1 MTSDSTAC
9 GGPAGEAGFGRFF
22 LPGPT
27 EVRPAVLA
35 AQNRPVIGHRG
46 EAINALMREIQPGL
60 RQVFGT
66 SRPVLVSASSATGLM
81 EAAVRNGARDRVL
94 SLVNGAFSERFAR
107 IARAC
112 GFEVDVLDVPWGG
125 VHDPDAV
132 AARLETG
139 RYDAVTMVHS
149 ETSTG
154 ALNPVG
160 ALARAVRKFPDTLV
174 LVDAVTSAGGAPV
187 LADARGLDFVLSGS
201 QKAMALPPGLAFGVA
216 SERMMERSANAAR
229 KGTYFDLV
237 AFYNSLARSQTP
249 NTPAV
254 TLLFSLAEQVRH
266 IAAEG
271 VEGRWA
277 RHEAMARRCCAWAGA
292 LKERAGLEMSVFA
305 PEGFRSPTV
314 TCLLLPAGR
323 TGPEVVGAMLERGFV
338 IGAGYGKLKPR
349 SVRIGHMGD
358 HTVEELDRLLEALG
372 EVLQTPPRQGVAG
385 GER

>member
-1 MTSDSTAC
+1 MTNDSTRC
-9 GGPAGEAGFGRFF
+9 GDPARAGGFGRFF

-27 EVRPAVLA
+27 EVRPEVLA
-35 AQNRPVIGHRG
+35 AQNRPLIGHRG
-46 EAINALMREIQPGL
+46 EPINALMREIQPGL
-60 RQVFGT
+60 GQVFGT
-66 SRPVLVSASSATGLM
+66 SRPVLVSTSSATGLM

-112 GFEVDVLDVPWGG
+112 GFKVDIVEVPWGG
-125 VHDPDAV
+125 VHDPDSV
-132 AARLETG
+132 RARLRTG

-154 ALNPVG
+154 ALNPVRE
-160 ALARAVRKFPDTLV
+160 LARVVREFPNTLV

-187 LADARGLDFVLSGS
+187 LADDWRLDFVLSGS

-216 SERMMERSANAAR
+216 SERMMERSASAVR
-229 KGTYFDLV
+229 KGVYFDLV

-249 NTPAV
+249 NTPGV
-254 TLLFSLAEQVRH
+254 TLLYSLAEQLRH
-266 IAAEG
+266 ISAEG

-277 RHEAMARRCCAWAGA
+277 RHEAMARRCAEWAELTRARVGA
-292 LKERAGLEMSVFA
+292 DLTVLA

-314 TCLLLPAGR
+314 TCLLLPSGF
-323 TGPEVVGAMLERGFV
+323 TGPEVVAGMRQRGFV

-358 HTVEELDRLLEALG
+358 HTVEELDGVLEALE
-372 EVLQTPPRQGVAG
+372 EVLRTLSRQGLSG
-385 GER
+385 GTR

>member
-1 MTSDSTAC
+1 MTSDSRTC
-9 GGPAGEAGFGRFF
+9 GGPAGEIRFGRFF

-35 AQNRPVIGHRG
+35 AQNQALIGHRG
-46 EAINALMREIQPGL
+46 EPVNALMREIQPGL
-60 RQVFGT
+60 REVFGT
-66 SRPVLVSASSATGLM
+66 SRPVLVSTSSATGLM
-81 EAAVRNGARDRVL
+81 EAAVRNGVRDRVL

-112 GFEVDVLDVPWGG
+112 GFEVDILEAPWGG
-125 VHDPDAV
+125 VHDPHAL
-132 AARLETG
+132 AARLRTR

-160 ALARAVRKFPDTLV
+160 ELARVVREFPDTLV

-187 LADARGLDFVLSGS
+187 RADDRGLDFVLSGS

-216 SERMMERSANAAR
+216 SERMMERSAAATR
-229 KGTYFDLV
+229 KGVYFDLV
-237 AFYNSLARSQTP
+237 AFYNSLARWQTP

-254 TLLFSLAEQVRH
+254 TLLFSLAEQLRH

-271 VEGRWA
+271 LEGRCA
-277 RHEAMARRCCAWAGA
+277 RHEAMARRSAAWASGMKQGA
-292 LKERAGLEMSVFA
+292 GEDLSVLA
-305 PEGFRSPTV
+305 PRGFRSPTV

-323 TGPEVVGAMLERGFV
+323 TGPEIVAAMKRRGFV
-338 IGAGYGKLKPR
+338 IGAGYGRLKQR

-358 HTVEELDRLLEALG
+358 HTVEKLDRVLEALEDVLRSGPAG
-372 EVLQTPPRQGVAG
+372 EGAR
-385 GER
+385 